1 MISLLIIDANS
12 HLRIGIQ
19 AAVEAEGGVEV
30 IGDAAPDEQVV
41 KMVERLHPDVV
52 LMSLKWPDGYAV
64 AACKEIRERAPST
77 KVVVLSYKDWEGEML
92 ISVLVGA
99 SGYVSNNAQG
109 PELVQAIRTAV
120 NGGGYFDFEVVQRL
134 ICRLQKAAGDSPT
147 VTIPNVLSGREIV
160 VLRMVGEGYR
170 NKEIS
175 RQLNIATST
184 VRNNITRIRYKLG
197 LDSRAKLM
205 AYAFRHGLMDDVAD
219 GASIPDAAN

>member
-41 KMVERLHPDVV
+41 KMVERLRPDVV

-92 ISVLVGA
+92 ISVLSGA

-134 ICRLQKAAGDSPT
+134 ICRLQKERQRQPDCDHPQRAVREGDRCS
-147 VTIPNVLSGREIV
+147 E
-160 VLRMVGEGYR
+160 
-170 NKEIS
+170 
-175 RQLNIATST
+175 
-184 VRNNITRIRYKLG
+184 
-197 LDSRAKLM
+197 
-205 AYAFRHGLMDDVAD
+205 D
-219 GASIPDAAN
+219 GG

>member
-1 MISLLIIDANS
+1 MISLLIIDTNS

-30 IGDAAPDEQVV
+30 IGDAAPDEQAV
-41 KMVERLHPDVV
+41 KMVERLRPDVV

-64 AACKEIRERAPST
+64 AVCKEIRKRAPST
-77 KVVVLSYKDWEGEML
+77 KVVVLSYEDWEGEML

-120 NGGGYFDFEVVQRL
+120 NGGGYFDLEVAQRV
-134 ICRLQKAAGDSPT
+134 IGRLQKASGDSPT
-147 VTIPNVLSGREIV
+147 VPIPNVLSGRDV
-160 VLRMVGEGYR
+160 VILRLVGEGYR

-175 RQLNIATST
+175 QRLNIATST
-184 VRNNITRIRYKLG
+184 VRNTITRIRYKLG

-205 AYAFRHGLMDDVAD
+205 AYAFRHGLMDDVTD
-219 GASIPDAAN
+219 GASVPDAAN

>member
-1 MISLLIIDANS
+1 
-12 HLRIGIQ
+12 
-19 AAVEAEGGVEV
+19 
-30 IGDAAPDEQVV
+30 
-41 KMVERLHPDVV
+41 MV
-52 LMSLKWPDGYAV
+52 A
-64 AACKEIRERAPST
+64 
-77 KVVVLSYKDWEGEML
+77 LSYEDWEGEIL
-92 ISVLVGA
+92 ISLLSGA

-109 PELVQAIRTAV
+109 PELVHAIRTAV
-120 NGGGYFDFEVVQRL
+120 NGGGYFDLEVVQRV
-134 ICRLQKAAGDSPT
+134 IGRLQRSADDSLT
-147 VTIPNVLSGREIV
+147 VPIPDVLSGREIV

-205 AYAFRHGLMDDVAD
+205 AYAFRHGLMDDVTD